1 MKWIK
6 LRPYDRPEFAHKTKD
21 EWVWINADK
30 IEMMEEG
37 SPYKS
42 VTPPTTLIVGGTHV
56 RVIETIDEIFVEME
70 AQDG

>member
-1 MKWIK
+1 MKRWIS
-6 LRPYDRPEFAHKTKD
+6 LRSYDRPDIAHKD
-21 EWVWINADK
+21 QNDWIWINTDK

-56 RVIETIDEIFVEME
+56 RVCETIEEIFAEME
-70 AQDG
+70 SE

>member
-1 MKWIK
+1 MKRWIK

-37 SPYKS
+37 SPYKN
-42 VTPPTTLIVGGTHV
+42 VTPPHYAYCG
-56 RVIETIDEIFVEME
+56 RNSCSSDRNYR
-70 AQDG
+70 